1 MFEKK
6 IEALLISKRLITNS
20 PRITDQN
27 RCKFHSAALN
37 AFKRSKSAL
46 NSLKSDFTVFSRKP
60 SLNVVQ
66 KLLPR
71 EELRAPVQ
79 THIILSNQDII
90 V

>member
-60 SLNVVQ
+60 SLNVLE
-66 KLLPR
+66 LLTNCKSYCQER
-71 EELRAPVQ
+71 NYGLQSRL
-79 THIILSNQDII
+79 TLS
-90 V
+90 

>member
-60 SLNVVQ
+60 SLNVLE
-66 KLLPR
+66 LLTNFKSYCQER
-71 EELRAPVQ
+71 NYGLQSRL
-79 THIILSNQDII
+79 TLS
-90 V
+90 

>member
-46 NSLKSDFTVFSRKP
+46 NSLKSDFTVFKRKP
-60 SLNVVQ
+60 SMNGCFLVCYTAVFFFPKNG
-66 KLLPR
+66 L
-71 EELRAPVQ
+71 
-79 THIILSNQDII
+79 
-90 V
+90 

>member
-6 IEALLISKRLITNS
+6 IEALLISKRLIINS

-60 SLNVVQ
+60 SLNVLE
-66 KLLPR
+66 LLTNFKSYCQER
-71 EELRAPVQ
+71 NYGLQSRL
-79 THIILSNQDII
+79 TLS
-90 V
+90 